1 MLFEINT
8 SPSTD
13 IFQMHLS
20 NCVVDMCG
28 CACTGHIVRTSVLIQ
43 CDDDDLGF
51 DSAKIGVR
59 LSGHNKC
66 TLT

>member
-13 IFQMHLS
+13 IFQTHLS
-20 NCVVDMCG
+20 YCVVMCG
-28 CACTGHIVRTSVLIQ
+28 CACTGHIVTTSVLIQ
-43 CDDDDLGF
+43 CDDDDDLGI

-59 LSGHNKC
+59 LCGHNKC